1 MKSRTP
7 ALARVAAMALTLI
20 AGPVGASSASPPAA
34 SPSPEPARID
44 AREAA
49 SLFGARERI
58 IDASLSPDGTK
69 IALVVPG
76 PKQSTVVQMLD
87 LKTGSAKPVN
97 FANGDPMTLTGCG
110 WASDTRLVCTLYGVS
125 NQNTGGWLAY
135 QRLIAMDADGANP
148 VPLGAREK
156 VQNWA
161 QQSDGYVIDWRDG
174 KSDTVLLTRNY
185 LPSRSDGM
193 RAGGMANGLGVDL
206 LDTRTG
212 KVAHVESANARA
224 GAYLGDG
231 LGTVR
236 IMSLDSVRMG
246 GETRGITE
254 FVYRVAGSRDW
265 RPFSTYSSVSNDG
278 AYPIAVDG
286 TANAA
291 YTLKKTNGRD
301 ALYRVALDGSMKE
314 DLVYADPQVDVGGI
328 IRVGRR
334 GRIVGATYS
343 TDVPHTAYF
352 DTDYQKLITSLGRAM
367 PRLPLIRVVDSSA
380 DEQVH
385 LIHASSDTDP
395 GRYFL
400 YDAKRKSLTPVGQDR
415 PELSGIALGTVRS
428 ITYKAADGTM
438 IPAYLTM
445 PPAGSAKGLPAI
457 VLPHGGPAARD
468 EWGFDWLAQ
477 FFVNRGYAVIQPN
490 YRGSAGFGQD
500 WFQENGFKSWKT
512 AIGDVND
519 AGRWL
524 VSEGIADPARLAIV
538 GWSYGGYAAL
548 QANVVD
554 PMLFKAVIAIAPVT
568 DLGMLR
574 GEKVGFT
581 NTTLARNYIGDGPHL
596 VEGSPARHPAK
607 FIAPVLMFHGAKDI
621 NVDVAESRMMD
632 KQLRST
638 GKRSEL
644 VVYPAID
651 HQLRDSDVRVDML
664 TRADAFLAA
673 ALKR

>member
-1 MKSRTP
+1 MP
-7 ALARVAAMALTLI
+7 GAVAAPATI
-20 AGPVGASSASPPAA
+20 SAK
-34 SPSPEPARID
+34 
-44 AREAA
+44 EAA
-49 SLFGARERI
+49 SLFGAREGI

-76 PKQSTVVQMLD
+76 PKQSTVVQVLD
-87 LKTGSAKPVN
+87 LKTSAATPVN

-110 WASDTRLVCTLYGVS
+110 WASDTRLVCTLYGIS
-125 NQNTGGWLAY
+125 NRNSGGWLAY

-148 VPLGAREK
+148 IPLGARER
-156 VQNWA
+156 VQDWA

-174 KSDTVLLTRNY
+174 KSDSVLLARSY

-212 KVAHVESANARA
+212 KVEHVESANVRA
-224 GAYLGDG
+224 DNYLGDG
-231 LGTVR
+231 LGNVR

-246 GETRGITE
+246 RETRGISE
-254 FVYRVAGSRDW
+254 FFYRIAGSRDW
-265 RPFSTYSSVSNDG
+265 RPFTTYFSVSEEG
-278 AYPIAVDG
+278 GYPIAVDG
-286 TANAA
+286 TANVA

-314 DLVYADPQVDVGGI
+314 DLAYADPSVDISGI
-328 IRVGRR
+328 VRVGRR

-343 TDVPHTAYF
+343 TDLPHTAYF
-352 DTDYQKLITSLGRAM
+352 DAGYEKLITSLARAIPTL
-367 PRLPLIRVVDSSA
+367 PRIRVVDSSA

-385 LIHASSDTDP
+385 LIQASSDTNP

-400 YDAKRKSLTPVGQDR
+400 YDAKRKSLSPIGQDR
-415 PELSGIALGTVRS
+415 PELSGIALGKVRS
-428 ITYKAADGTM
+428 VTYKAADGTM
-438 IPAYLTM
+438 IPAYLTL
-445 PPAGSAKGLPAI
+445 PPTGAATGLPAI

-490 YRGSAGFGQD
+490 YRGSTGFGQE
-500 WFQENGFKSWKT
+500 WFQENGFKSWKV
-512 AIGDVND
+512 AVGDVND

-524 VSEGIADPARLAIV
+524 VREGIADPARLAIV

-554 PMLFKAVIAIAPVT
+554 SMLFKAVVAIAPVT

-574 GEKVGFT
+574 AEKVGFT
-581 NTTLARNYIGDGPHL
+581 NTTLALNYIGDGPHL
-596 VEGSPARHPAK
+596 VEGSPARHADR
-607 FIAPVLMFHGAKDI
+607 FVAPVLMFHGAKDI

-632 KQLRST
+632 KQLRNA
-638 GKRSEL
+638 GKTSAL
-644 VVYPAID
+644 VVYPSID
-651 HQLRDSDVRVDML
+651 HQLRDSDVRIDML
-664 TRADAFLAA
+664 TRAEAFLGTT
-673 ALKR
+673 LKK